1 MYPLETHSIRAQRLY
16 IQYTYFAAAESGAPG
31 SLGTYNP
38 GIPSPPV
45 GLTTAMSA
53 SSTALGRSVFP
64 SPVVA

>member
-1 MYPLETHSIRAQRLY
+1 MGNVYVIGSSTH
-16 IQYTYFAAAESGAPG
+16 FAAAESGAPG

-45 GLTTAMSA
+45 GLTTAINA
-53 SSTALGRSVFP
+53 SRTAFGFSVVP